1 MRNPNKQVRKAVVD
15 ALKTATGLAV
25 YENLVPIDLPL
36 NSQYILVNSQSK
48 RQIERSK
55 SCWDWESSFNIDIHI
70 VNEKG
75 FSHSVT
81 VDDIEELVLNA
92 IDGLFVP
99 TWHVKGREFVDSIS
113 NVVELPDH
121 TVNRIVVVYNLWLA
135 EQ

>member
-1 MRNPNKQVRKAVVD
+1 MRNPNKQVRKAVID

-25 YENLVPIDLPL
+25 YENSVPIDLPL

-55 SCWDWESSFNIDIHI
+55 SCWDWESSFNIDIHS

-75 FSHSVT
+75 FTHSVA
-81 VDDIEELVLNA
+81 VDDIEAVVLNA
-92 IDGLFVP
+92 VQSVKVD
-99 TWHVKGREFVDSIS
+99 TWHVKNRELVDSIS

-121 TVNRIVVVYNLWLA
+121 TINRIVVVYNLWLA